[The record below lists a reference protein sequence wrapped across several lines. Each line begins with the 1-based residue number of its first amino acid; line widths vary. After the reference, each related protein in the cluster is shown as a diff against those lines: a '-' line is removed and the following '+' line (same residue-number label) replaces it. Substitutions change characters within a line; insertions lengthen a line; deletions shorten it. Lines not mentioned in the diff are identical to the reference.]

1 MTAIFKGAVCAAA
14 MAASLLSAG
23 IAAAQDRP
31 IVGFITKTEGNPFFV
46 AMRLGAEQMAEEL
59 DLDLRSFAARSSD
72 DNESQV
78 QAIENL
84 IAAGAIGIA
93 IVPND
98 EAAIVPAVER
108 AREAGLLVISLNTAL
123 VPAEAADAT
132 FTTDNRAGGILIGEW
147 ARAHLGDAADTA
159 RIAMLDAAENQGLVD
174 VERDQG
180 FMEGFGIDVK
190 DPNRWG
196 DEEDE
201 RICGHAMTLG
211 SEAGGRT
218 AMETLLQQCPDITV
232 VYTVNEPAA
241 AGAYQALRAVG
252 KDDGSVTIVSFD
264 GGCPGVADVADGVI
278 GATTQQY
285 PLLMASMALEAIKEF
300 AETGERPEPTP
311 GLDFFNTGTTLV
323 TDAPVD
329 GVESIDTTAAME
341 ICWG

>member
-1 MTAIFKGAVCAAA
+1 MLVEFKNIFGAATMTVGMVCAGAV
-14 MAASLLSAG
+14 
-23 IAAAQDRP
+23 AAQDRP
-31 IVGFITKTEGNPFFV
+31 VVGFITKTEGNPFFV
-46 AMRLGAEQMAEEL
+46 AMRLGAEQMAEDL
-59 DLDLRSFAARSSD
+59 DLDLRTFAARSSD

-123 VPAEAADAT
+123 VPASAADAT

-147 ARAHLGDAADTA
+147 ARGNMGDAADTA
-159 RIAMLDAAENQGLVD
+159 VIAMLDAASNQGLVD

-180 FMEGFGIDVK
+180 FMAGFGIDVG
-190 DPNRWG
+190 DPDRWG
-196 DEEDE
+196 DETDE

-211 SEAGGRT
+211 SEEGGRT
-218 AMETLLQQCPDITV
+218 AMETLLQQCPDINL

-252 KDDGSVTIVSFD
+252 KDDGSVIIVSFD
-264 GGCPGVADVADGVI
+264 GGCPGVMDVADGVI

-285 PLLMASMALEAIKEF
+285 PLLMASMALEAIKAF
-300 AETGERPEPTP
+300 SETGVRPEPTP
-311 GLDFFNTGTTLV
+311 GLDFFNTGTQLV

-329 GVESIDTTAAME
+329 GVVSIDTAAAME